1 MFPLGHTF
9 GMKNVESDSATRVWS
24 LSPEAYKGF
33 EAFEVGSRK
42 PKVQ

>member
-24 LSPEAYKGF
+24 SSPEAFTGF
-33 EAFEVGSRK
+33 EDYEDGSRK
-42 PKVQ
+42 